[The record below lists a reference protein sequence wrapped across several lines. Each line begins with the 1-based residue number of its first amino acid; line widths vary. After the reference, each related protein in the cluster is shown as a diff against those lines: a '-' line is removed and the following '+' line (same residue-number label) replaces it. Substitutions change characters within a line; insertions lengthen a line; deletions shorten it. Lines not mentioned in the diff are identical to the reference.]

1 MKQYIAILSFLSFS
15 ISLIAC
21 KTPEKQE
28 NYKLE
33 TISDAQI
40 KKENLSTAYF
50 ASGCFWCVEA
60 VFESVKGVKEAVSG
74 YSGGEK
80 ENPTY
85 REISS
90 GMLKHAEAVKVIYDP
105 LQVDFQTLVNVF
117 FGSHDPTTFNRQ
129 GPDAGPQYRSI
140 AFYQTAEQKLII
152 ESIISELTQK
162 VGYSKK
168 IVTEVTAFDK
178 FWEAEEY
185 HQDYE
190 RRNPNVS
197 YVRSVS
203 VPRLNNFKSKFPELL
218 KDNH

>member
-1 MKQYIAILSFLSFS
+1 MKKYIAIFSFLSFS
-15 ISLIAC
+15 MSLIAC
-21 KTPEKQE
+21 QSSEKQE
-28 NYKLE
+28 NYKLK
-33 TISDAQI
+33 TISDVQI
-40 KKENLSTAYF
+40 KKEKLATAYF

-85 REISS
+85 SQISS
-90 GMLKHAEAVKVIYDP
+90 GSLKHAEAVKVIYDP
-105 LQVDFQTLVNVF
+105 TQIDFQTLVNVF
-117 FGSHDPTTFNRQ
+117 FGSHNPTTFNRQ
-129 GPDAGPQYRSI
+129 GPDVGPQYRSI
-140 AFYQTAEQKLII
+140 AFYQTDEEKLII
-152 ESIISELTQK
+152 ENAIMELIQK
-162 VGYSKK
+162 VVYSKK
-168 IVTEVTAFDK
+168 IVTEVIAFDI

-203 VPRLNNFKSKFPELL
+203 VPRLVNFKNKFPELL
-218 KDNH
+218 KDSH

>member
-1 MKQYIAILSFLSFS
+1 MKKYIAILSFLSIS
-15 ISLIAC
+15 LSLIAC
-21 KTPEKQE
+21 KPPKKQK

-33 TISDAQI
+33 VISDAQI
-40 KKENLSTAYF
+40 KKEKLAIAYF

-80 ENPTY
+80 KNPAY

-90 GMLKHAEAVKVIYDP
+90 GLLKHAEAVKVIYDP
-105 LQVDFQTLVNVF
+105 LQIDFQTLVNVF
-117 FGSHDPTTFNRQ
+117 FGSHDPTTLNRQ

-140 AFYQTAEQKLII
+140 AFYQTDEEKLII
-152 ESIISELTQK
+152 ESAISELTQK
-162 VGYSKK
+162 ADYSKK
-168 IVTEVTAFDK
+168 IITEVTIFDK

-197 YVRSVS
+197 YVQAVS

-218 KDNH
+218 KENH

>member
-1 MKQYIAILSFLSFS
+1 MKKYIAILSFLSFS

-21 KTPEKQE
+21 KPPEKQE

-40 KKENLSTAYF
+40 KKENLATAYF

-90 GMLKHAEAVKVIYDP
+90 GLLKHAEAVRVIYDP

-152 ESIISELTQK
+152 ESTISELNK
-162 VGYSKK
+162 KEVYSKK

-218 KDNH
+218 KENH

>member
-1 MKQYIAILSFLSFS
+1 MKKYIAILSFLSFS
-15 ISLIAC
+15 MSLIAC
-21 KTPEKQE
+21 QSSQKQE
-28 NYKLE
+28 NYKFK
-33 TISDAQI
+33 TISDVQI
-40 KKENLSTAYF
+40 KKEKLATAYF

-85 REISS
+85 RQISS
-90 GMLKHAEAVKVIYDP
+90 GSLKHAEAVKVIYDP
-105 LQVDFQTLVNVF
+105 TQIDFQTLVNVF
-117 FGSHDPTTFNRQ
+117 FGSHNPTTFNRQ

-140 AFYQTAEQKLII
+140 AFYQTDEEKLII
-152 ESIISELTQK
+152 ENAIMELTQK
-162 VGYSKK
+162 DVYGKK

-203 VPRLNNFKSKFPELL
+203 VPRFDNFKSKFPELL
-218 KDNH
+218 KDSH